1 MDLFGLK
8 GRVAVVTGASSGLGA
23 DAARAYAAYGADVAL
38 VARRKERLESL
49 AEELRG
55 KGVKA
60 LPVACDVSRE
70 DDVRA
75 AVERIMDYFGRVD
88 ILLNDAGVAVPGGVE
103 TLTAEEWDRSMDIN
117 VRGMFLMCK
126 YVVPHM
132 RERRYGKIVN
142 ISSVNATLADK
153 VPELWRHAYNASKA
167 AVKGLTVGMAAFL
180 CSGQHH
186 GEFHRT
192 GTVRERNDGE
202 YALQA
207 RSVHADVRYAD
218 ARIET
223 RCERGVERYHPL
235 FLLAGFELCDR
246 TAYHRGRRF
255 FHRMTKV
262 FFKIYPPVQG
272 GRAGRLSF
280 R

>member
-49 AEELRG
+49 AEELRRE
-55 KGVKA
+55 GVKA

-167 AVKGLTVGMAAFL
+167 AVKGLTVGMAA
-180 CSGQHH
+180 SYAADNI
-186 GEFHRT
+186 
-192 GTVRERNDGE
+192 TVRQGNSSNIVYIFQNRSTLLKSGIRLFGKVDLCYIAGKNHLRTSTNTGKCHFQNRKCGILALINDDHTVIQST
-202 YALQA
+202 A
-207 RSVHADVRYAD
+207 SH
-218 ARIET
+218 ICK
-223 RCERGVERYHPL
+223 RCNLNDSP
-235 FLLAGFELCDR
+235 F
-246 TAYHRGRRF
+246 
-255 FHRMTKV
+255 
-262 FFKIYPPVQG
+262 
-272 GRAGRLSF
+272 S
-280 R
+280 